1 MQQRLNEL
9 RGQLDAINHELVA
22 LLEQRFEITDE
33 VGALKKANTAP
44 VRDRAREEAILEQ
57 VGLALRDKDKYA
69 DVAEIFELIF
79 ERARAREARDR

>member
-9 RGQLDAINHELVA
+9 REQLDAINNQLVA

-33 VGALKKANTAP
+33 VGELKKANTAP
-44 VRDRAREEAILEQ
+44 VRDRAREEAILEK
-57 VGLALRDKDKYA
+57 VGLALHDKDKYA

-79 ERARAREARDR
+79 ERARAREGRGR